1 MSKKLVATS
10 ALCALMIG
18 CATAPYQAPQAQ
30 IDAYFDNMKISP
42 FVGEVEHTSHGKIK
56 TTDKAYVT
64 DYDQCQTQSFNG
76 QSFLFGTR
84 EVKDPKQL
92 TQFSDD
98 YIKEVLAAIFA
109 VRSGSGS
116 GAHAGAMA
124 ATSVSTGTP
133 MQHTNYNQYKKT
145 IFDDKQVL
153 SNIKG
158 INDLEAKTL
167 ECVKAKGWVFVAD
180 KKDK

>member
-1 MSKKLVATS
+1 MSKKLVGTS
-10 ALCALMIG
+10 VFCALLFG
-18 CATAPYQAPQAQ
+18 CSTAPYQAPQAQ
-30 IDAYFDNMKISP
+30 IDTYFDNMKISP
-42 FVGEVEHTSHGKIK
+42 FVGEVEHKDHGKIK
-56 TTDKAYVT
+56 TTEQAYVV
-64 DYDQCQTQSFNG
+64 DYDQCQTENFQGKSFV
-76 QSFLFGTR
+76 FGAR

-98 YIKEVLAAIFA
+98 YLKEVLSALLAY
-109 VRSGSGS
+109 RNSSGS
-116 GAHAGAMA
+116 GAFAGAMA

-133 MQHTNYNQYKKT
+133 MPSTNHTQYKKS

-167 ECVKAKGWVFVAD
+167 DCVKSKGWIFVAD
-180 KKDK
+180 KKE